1 MKMRTH
7 VSMAAAAIA
16 VVALAM
22 PTGAAPQEAALAYKW
37 NKGET
42 LRYRMT
48 QTTDT
53 TMSGLPG
60 GMPDVT
66 LNQVLT
72 QAFKMTVD
80 DLTADGVVTLSQVF
94 ESMRMDVNTPAGKVT
109 VDSAAPAASGGAPE
123 QLAHKIFA
131 SLIGEPV
138 TVVLSPTGRVQKVE
152 GFNRLIDKM
161 AGAVAADPAG
171 AAALRQLKAGM
182 GDEQMS
188 AMFSQGF
195 PEFPQKPLKAGDKW
209 NTSASMPNPVFG
221 SVNTTTE
228 LTLASIEGQTAKILT
243 TMKMERDPK
252 AAPPAAAAMMG
263 MKPEM
268 GTSTGDAELIFD
280 VQKGQLRSATANIMM
295 PLSMSGTAPDG
306 TPVNMKTSAKSTVK
320 MELVEK

>member
-7 VSMAAAAIA
+7 VSIAAAAIA
-16 VVALAM
+16 VAAVAM
-22 PTGAAPQEAALAYKW
+22 PTAAVPQESALAYKW
-37 NKGET
+37 TKGET

-66 LNQVLT
+66 LNQILNQT
-72 QAFKMTVD
+72 FKMSVND
-80 DLTADGVVTLSQVF
+80 VAADGVVTLSQVF

-109 VDSAAPAASGGAPE
+109 IDSAAPAANAGPPE
-123 QLAHKIFA
+123 QLAQKIFA
-131 SLIGEPV
+131 ALIGEPV
-138 TVVLSPTGRVQKVE
+138 TVMLAPTGRVQKVE

-161 AGAVAADPAG
+161 SSAMSADPA
-171 AAALRQLKAGM
+171 AAAAVRQLKAGM

-195 PEFPQKPLKAGDKW
+195 PEFPQKPIKAGDTW
-209 NTSASMPNPVFG
+209 STSASMPNPIFG
-221 SVNTTTE
+221 SVNTTTQ
-228 LTLASIEGQTAKILT
+228 LTLASLDGQTAKIVT
-243 TMKMERDPK
+243 RMKMERDPK
-252 AAPPAAAAMMG
+252 AAPPASPAMMG
-263 MKPEM
+263 LKPEM
-268 GTSTGDAELIFD
+268 GTSTGDAELLFD

-295 PLSMSGTAPDG
+295 PMSMSGTAPDG
-306 TPVNMKTSAKSTVK
+306 TPVSMKTSAKSTVK